1 MKRITILLAILTI
14 GLSIQAQTRFTQDGL
29 YYHVI
34 DDSTCGIYACST
46 PICDIPPYVTYGENE
61 YKVTAISGVWG
72 SGSFCYYWLGDG
84 YNIPNNWNN
93 RYKLCS
99 NSFITKIIIPYTVSE
114 ISYNAFND
122 LTALTEIVFNA
133 KDASITHLYYTSHT
147 DMFYGCTN
155 LTTITIGDSVKRI
168 PNNFLSNCTNI
179 TGIIIPDNVTE
190 IGSQALK
197 GCIGLSS
204 VDLSD
209 NLQTI
214 GDSAFYGC
222 TGFFSI
228 TLPDTLQ
235 IIGSRAFESCSNLY
249 SLTIGRNVETIG
261 DRAFI
266 NCTQLHNV
274 TYNPRNANYLSDY
287 YLFSGS
293 DSISSLTIG
302 NEVERIPKNFMTY
315 KYKLHNVVFSEG
327 LTHIGNHAFYNCG
340 LQELVIPYTVT
351 NIGQNAFHNNA
362 NLLRIVSLPENP
374 PTIYQ
379 TTFSG
384 VPTSIEKV
392 VPCGTLEEYQIHP
405 WWNGMANVKETCR
418 YSSVYDTICSG
429 EIYGYGTYTATVT
442 GTYYDTIHIDPYV
455 DSMTTIHLVVN
466 PSYDYTF
473 EEQICDGQ
481 SYIANG
487 FNATTSGIYTQSL
500 QSINGCDSIVRLN
513 LTVNPVYDTTI
524 EASICQGDNYTQYGF
539 NTSIAGV
546 YVQNLYTIAGC
557 DSIMHLQLSANPIYS
572 VHLSATISDMQS
584 YQLGDSTLSQ
594 PGVYQKSLYTQAG
607 CDSLLTLTLTVIP
620 SIDTLVVHDTVYYP
634 DTIIVVDTLFIHDT
648 TIVQDTA
655 IVIDTMVVY
664 LDTLVIRD
672 TVFISDTI
680 TPCPTYRTYIH
691 ASMEQG
697 GTYTEYGF
705 NVSAPGVYCDT
716 IQTAE
721 GCDSIICL
729 FLMQSVGIDEV
740 EDAQILSIYPNPTR
754 TSLFLSI
761 PEGNDDRL
769 VKIIDNTGR
778 TVISQTLIS
787 GENRIDVGVLSA
799 GIYYVKVGKMTSKLI
814 IQ

>member
-1 MKRITILLAILTI
+1 MKRITILLAFLTF
-14 GLSIQAQTRFTQDGL
+14 GLSLQAQTRFTKDGL

-34 DDSTCGIYACST
+34 NDSTCGVYACSNS
-46 PICDIPPYVTYGENE
+46 ICDIPPYVTYGGNE
-61 YKVTAISGVWG
+61 YKVTSISGVWG
-72 SGSFCYYWLGDG
+72 SDSYCMYWIGDG

-93 RYKLCS
+93 KYKLCS
-99 NSFITKIIIPYTVSE
+99 NSFITKIIVPFTVSE
-114 ISYNAFND
+114 ISYNAFNG
-122 LTALTEIVFNA
+122 LIALTEVVFNA
-133 KDASITHLYYTSHT
+133 NNASITHLYNTSNT

-155 LTTITIGDSVKRI
+155 LTTVTIGDSVKKI

-179 TGIIIPDNVTE
+179 TEIVIPDNVEE
-190 IGSQALK
+190 IGDNAFYR
-197 GCIGLSS
+197 CIGLSNASLSINLRKIGNYAFQRCTGLFDITIPDS
-204 VDLSD
+204 VR
-209 NLQTI
+209 TI
-214 GDSAFYGC
+214 GSNAFGR
-222 TGFFSI
+222 
-228 TLPDTLQ
+228 D
-235 IIGSRAFESCSNLY
+235 SNLY
-249 SLTIGRNVETIG
+249 NLAIGRSVESIG
-261 DRAFI
+261 GLAFSY
-266 NCTQLHNV
+266 CTSLHNI
-274 TYNPRNANYLSDY
+274 TYNACNASYLSSNYLFY
-287 YLFSGS
+287 GS
-293 DSISSLTIG
+293 DSISNLTIG
-302 NEVERIPKNFMTY
+302 IDVERIPQNFMNT
-315 KYKLHNVVFSEG
+315 KHNLHNVTFPEG
-327 LTHIGNHAFYNCG
+327 LTHIGNNAFNNCG
-340 LQELVIPYTVT
+340 LEELVIPSTVT
-351 NIGQNAFHNNA
+351 NIGQNAFCNNS
-362 NLLRIVSLPENP
+362 NLSRIVSLPENP

-379 TTFSG
+379 STFSG

-405 WWNGMANVKETCR
+405 WWNGMTNVKETCR
-418 YSSVYDTICSG
+418 YSNVYDTICSG
-429 EIYGYGTYTATVT
+429 EVYEYGAHTATVT
-442 GTYYDTIHIDPYV
+442 GTFYDTTHINQYV

-481 SYIANG
+481 SYITNG

-500 QSINGCDSIVRLN
+500 QSINGCDSILRLN

-557 DSIMHLQLSANPIYS
+557 DSIMHLQLSVNPTYS

-634 DTIIVVDTLFIHDT
+634 DTIIVTDTMFIHDT
-648 TIVQDTA
+648 TIVHDTA
-655 IVIDTMVVY
+655 IVIDTMIVY

-672 TVFISDTI
+672 TVFITDTI

-705 NVSAPGVYCDT
+705 NVSSPGVYCDT
-716 IQTAE
+716 LQTAE

-729 FLMQSVGIDEV
+729 FLMQSVGIDEL
-740 EDAQILSIYPNPTR
+740 EDAHILSIYPNPTK
-754 TSLFLSI
+754 TSLFLSV
-761 PEGNDDRL
+761 PEGNGDRL
-769 VKIIDNTGR
+769 VNIIDNTGR
-778 TVISQTLIS
+778 TVISQTITS
-787 GENRIDVGVLSA
+787 GENRIDVSVLSV
-799 GIYYVKVGKMTSKLI
+799 GVYYVKVGKATSKLI